1 MTDSIF
7 GLSEKAMQ
15 VCEDRAVLLTNN
27 LVNSATPHYKAR
39 DIDFSQIMKE
49 SMPTQELKTNQSGQ
63 LKSGSAAIEHA
74 LYRVPMQESAD
85 GNTVDENIERKSFLE
100 NAMKYQV
107 NLKFVEYKS
116 DELRAAIKGE

>member
-27 LVNSATPHYKAR
+27 LVNASTPHYKAR
-39 DIDFSQIMKE
+39 DLDFSKVLKE
-49 SMPTQELKTNQSGQ
+49 NMPTQELKTNQTGQ
-63 LKSGSAAIEHA
+63 ITSGSGAIEHA

>member
-27 LVNSATPHYKAR
+27 LVNSSTPHFKAR
-39 DIDFSQIMKE
+39 DLDFNKILKE
-49 SMPTQELKTNQSGQ
+49 SMPNQDLKTNQSGQ
-63 LKSGSAAIEHA
+63 ITSKSAAIEHA
-74 LYRVPMQESAD
+74 LYRVPMQESSD
-85 GNTVDENIERKSFLE
+85 GNTVDENIERKNFLE

-107 NLKFVEYKS
+107 NLRFVEYKS